1 MPQVALVTGGA
12 IRIGCAIALKL
23 AQSGYAVAIQYNNSK
38 DEAQRTVEIIRA
50 AGGVSECFRADL
62 KEIAALEGLVSETEA
77 AFGAIS
83 CLVNNA
89 SMFQDDSFQTMSP
102 GGWDAHM
109 AVNLR
114 APLFLAQ
121 AVARGLPAD
130 SKGDIIN
137 LIDQRVLRPNPMFFS
152 YTVAKS
158 ALWAATQ
165 TMAQALA
172 PRLRVN
178 AIGPGP
184 VLKSVHQTDEEFAH
198 ECASMPL
205 GHGTTPE
212 EIAGAALFILN
223 APAMTGQMITLD
235 GGQHLLWQ
243 TPDLRVT

>member
-38 DEAQRTVEIIRA
+38 DEARRTAEIIRA

-102 GGWDAHM
+102 SGWDAHM

-121 AVARGLPAD
+121 AVASRLPAGT
-130 SKGDIIN
+130 KGDIIN

-158 ALWAATQ
+158 ALWTATQ

-178 AIGPGP
+178 AISPGP
-184 VLKSVHQTDEEFAH
+184 VLKSVHQTAEEFDH